1 MTTKPPTAAWN
12 NSAVTWLL
20 GSEIDLYLWAVNVW
34 ILLHTVTLAYS
45 WLFLFSCPG
54 CSTDEECPEPKHSA
68 QCECEVTHFKCRICV
83 SYQQHTV
90 LFCFFKKYIK
100 SPSLGL
106 TSSWPMASVV
116 WASDCKQVGH
126 TEFTLM
132 HYIFT
137 TEAIKWWFQ
146 KHTSTLNKLTYNNS
160 PHRVSAAE
168 HN

>member
-1 MTTKPPTAAWN
+1 MHAPSFTTTKPPTAAWN

-68 QCECEVTHFKCRICV
+68 HCECEVTHFKCWICV

-90 LFCFFKKYIK
+90 LFFFVFCFFWKKKKHNKPLSESDFIMNY
-100 SPSLGL
+100 GL
-106 TSSWPMASVV
+106 RGLSFRVQTS
-116 WASDCKQVGH
+116 WAHGVYSDALY
-126 TEFTLM
+126 F
-132 HYIFT
+132 
-137 TEAIKWWFQ
+137 
-146 KHTSTLNKLTYNNS
+146 YN
-160 PHRVSAAE
+160 RGDKVMVSKT
-168 HN
+168 HFYSK